1 MFTSFYI
8 IFIINIDPHT
18 DRIKRRV
25 EIFNEFVILI
35 VGYHLFTFTN
45 FVLDGMKQ
53 FEMGYSLVIF
63 ISLTFVSNIVNMV
76 IKNVRKLR
84 QKLRLKQQKENFK
97 YYKEDILRK
106 EHINRLFLK
115 KVRSTNLMEEFHK

>member
-1 MFTSFYI
+1 M
-8 IFIINIDPHT
+8 
-18 DRIKRRV
+18 

-76 IKNVRKLR
+76 IKNVRKFR
-84 QKLRLKQQKENFK
+84 QKLRLQQQKENFK
-97 YYKEDILRK
+97 IYKEDILRK

-115 KVRSTNLMEEFHK
+115 KVRSANLMEEFHKQKEDKYVRTTMKAYIKNQ